1 MTRKDYVL
9 IASAIRESA
18 PTISESGLVKRGP
31 ASGAVSVRGS
41 VCLDIANAL
50 ADRLQGN
57 NPRFDR
63 ERFLRA
69 ALGEGS
75 PV

>member
-9 IASAIRESA
+9 IAQALSVQPRPIVDRD
-18 PTISESGLVKRGP
+18 P
-31 ASGAVSVRGS
+31 AFVARTAHAEICRNLARALGA
-41 VCLDIANAL
+41 D
-50 ADRLQGN
+50 

-69 ALGEGS
+69 CGVPQS
-75 PV
+75 